1 MIVEA
6 ELEGAAEEGRDIVV
20 RIRGDWQ
27 AGWRRADAAAAA
39 EDIVVSRGFV
49 LFIIY
54 LLLGGYLS
62 TC

>member
-20 RIRGDWQ
+20 RIGGDWQ
-27 AGWRRADAAAAA
+27 AGWRRADAAAA

-54 LLLGGYLS
+54 LLLGRYLS
-62 TC
+62 NF